1 MMMIWLLSIFRPVPF
16 CLPFIAL
23 FILLFCLFLFKFIF
37 WGSYLGMYLGWS
49 FRLVLMVGHI
59 TYTNMAGWLDGWM
72 DEIFTGCM
80 NGMEWT
86 DG

>member
-1 MMMIWLLSIFRPVPF
+1 MAPVYFSSGPLLPSLYRAFHLI
-16 CLPFIAL
+16 IL
-23 FILLFCLFLFKFIF
+23 FIFLQIYFL
-37 WGSYLGMYLGWS
+37 GSYLGMYLGWS

-59 TYTNMAGWLDGWM
+59 TYTNMAGWMDGWM

-80 NGMEWT
+80 NGVEWT